1 MDVNKDEID
10 VSFRDF
16 CFLTCG
22 IIHTTAPGM
31 PTIKIGDIKNASFRE
46 KTSDRCHPRTLFY
59 LFLKTVTGHGKK
71 MGSFY
76 KIYAIEFF
84 L

>member
-1 MDVNKDEID
+1 MKKWYSVLQLIHFPDSIMYMRI
-10 VSFRDF
+10 F
-16 CFLTCG
+16 
-22 IIHTTAPGM
+22 HTTAPGI
-31 PTIKIGDIKNASFRE
+31 PTIKIGDIKNASSHE
-46 KTSDRCHPRTLFY
+46 KTSDRQRILFY

-76 KIYAIEFF
+76 DIHAIEFF

>member
-1 MDVNKDEID
+1 MYI
-10 VSFRDF
+10 S
-16 CFLTCG
+16 
-22 IIHTTAPGM
+22 HTTTSGI
-31 PTIKIGDIKNASFRE
+31 PTIKIGDIKNASFHE
-46 KTSDRCHPRTLFY
+46 KNSDRQRILFY

-76 KIYAIEFF
+76 EIHAIEFF